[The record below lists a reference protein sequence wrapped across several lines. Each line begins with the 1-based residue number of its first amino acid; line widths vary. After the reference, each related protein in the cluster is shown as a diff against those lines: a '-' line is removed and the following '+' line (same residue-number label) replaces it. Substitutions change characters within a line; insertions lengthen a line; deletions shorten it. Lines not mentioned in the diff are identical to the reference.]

1 MKTLVLKTALLALLS
16 VPLVTTANATTNL
29 ILNGGF
35 EDVGDAS
42 NLIASYLDNGI
53 VMYGVGGEGALPGWT
68 VSSGNVDIVKTGLYY
83 GPADSGNNALDLNG
97 YEAGSIA
104 QSFATLVGQTY
115 DVSFAYSWNETSA
128 PSVANAVAAA
138 GGVSLPISVINDPSY
153 LGTEAMLWTHTGFSF
168 MAASETSTL
177 TFTSTVSGFGAVA
190 LDSVSVT
197 VAPIPEPETY
207 ALMLAGLVL
216 VGAAARR
223 RKAKQEISRNP

>member
-1 MKTLVLKTALLALLS
+1 MKKKVSKAGLLMAAFLS
-16 VPLVTTANATTNL
+16 APLAATANAPTNL
-29 ILNGGF
+29 IVNGGF

-53 VMYGVGGEGALPGWT
+53 VMYGAGGEGALPGWT
-68 VSSGNVDIVKTGLYY
+68 VSSGNVDIVKTALYE

-115 DVSFAYSWNETSA
+115 DVSFAYSWNEGAA
-128 PSVANAVAAA
+128 PSLATAVVAA

-153 LGTEAMLWTHTGFSF
+153 LGTEAMLWTPTGFSF
-168 MAASETSTL
+168 IAASETSTL

-190 LDSVSVT
+190 IDSVSVT
-197 VAPIPEPETY
+197 AAVAPIPEPETY
-207 ALMLAGLVL
+207 ALMLAGLAV

-223 RKAKQEISRNP
+223 KANRAR